1 MKEIKLQLSYHENQR
16 KIFYESKARFKVIAK
31 GRRFGLTRGL
41 ANYVIENMVDNVSPI
56 LWVDTIY
63 GNIERYIERYFLP
76 VLKDIPRN
84 LWKYRSNRNDLKLLN
99 AVCDFR
105 SADKPENIEG
115 FGYAL
120 IILNEAGIILK
131 NRRLWEESIRPMLLD
146 YKAKVI
152 IGGTPKGKRIK
163 KSNEKHLFYELYE
176 KCEIRQNKSGQVKN
190 VKGETKILRQYF
202 DTLSTMARDE
212 RRSEKQDQEQEHEQ
226 ELSNWEA
233 FNFSSYD
240 NPLIDPLEIDEL
252 ANDIS
257 PALRDQEIYGLFIDD
272 KDFGIIKNEWWKYY
286 LENELNTLRIYK
298 IVQSWDTAFKK
309 NEEND
314 YSVCTTWKVA
324 QNGYYL
330 LDMWKGRVEFP
341 ELKRKVVEL
350 NDIYKP
356 NEILVED
363 KASGQ
368 SLIQELQRETRLP
381 IIKVQATNDK
391 IARVHAITPLIEA
404 GKVYLPKDKYWVKE
418 FVNECED
425 FPNSEYDD
433 AVDTLSQFL
442 NSVKEDAMPNI
453 SSIIHIPRRFTI
465 RNKLKRIKS
474 LRGVK

>member
-16 KIFYESKARFKVIAK
+16 KIFFESNARFKVVAK

-76 VLKDIPRN
+76 VLRDVPRN

-163 KSNEKHLFYELYE
+163 KSNEKHLFCELYE
-176 KCEIRQNKSGQVKN
+176 KCETEN
-190 VKGETKILRQYF
+190 VKGETEDDRIK
-202 DTLSTMARDE
+202 
-212 RRSEKQDQEQEHEQ
+212 
-226 ELSNWEA
+226 NWEA

-252 ANDIS
+252 AKDIS
-257 PALRDQEIYGLFIDD
+257 PALRDQEIYGLFTDD
-272 KDFGIIKNEWWKYY
+272 KDFGIIKNDWWNYY
-286 LENELNTLRIYK
+286 LEHELNTLRVFK
-298 IVQSWDTAFKK
+298 VVQSWDTAFKK

-341 ELKRKVVEL
+341 ELKRKVIEL
-350 NDIYKP
+350 NDVYKP

-381 IIKVQATNDK
+381 ILKVQATSDK
-391 IARVHAITPLIEA
+391 VARVHSITPLVEA

-425 FPNSEYDD
+425 FPNGEYDD

-442 NSVKEDAMPNI
+442 NSVKEDTLPNLK
-453 SSIIHIPRRFTI
+453 SIVHIPRRFTI

-474 LRGVK
+474 LRG